1 MEMEAFACVR
11 RSKDRR
17 TAVALTSTVIA
28 IFCVFV
34 YLQLAFIASS
44 VNSNVSEAAKLQ
56 FTTLPDQL
64 PFEIQRLKEEASAS
78 QASEIEK
85 TRQEVEQAVTTKMEK
100 KLEEHLV
107 DLREK
112 HKGEM
117 EQLRTD
123 LSKQMND
130 ANSKKASASQ
140 ASEIEKTRQEVEQA
154 VTTKM
159 EKKLEEH
166 LVDLREK
173 HKGEMEQLR
182 TELSKQ
188 MNGASSNTYKTET
201 ETDDKS
207 GMVDSDNKTNNTN
220 PQAVGYTAGPVIYP
234 HKGKAT
240 SINLIGER
248 HSGTNWI
255 TDHLVECFGD
265 QIPVR

>member
-1 MEMEAFACVR
+1 VSRLESQYRCQRTIGTQSAIRPAPKLVVNLEIAVHNTVSIHSFITILFKLFTIEMEAFACVR

-100 KLEEHLV
+100 KL
-107 DLREK
+107 K
-112 HKGEM
+112 
-117 EQLRTD
+117 
-123 LSKQMND
+123 
-130 ANSKKASASQ
+130 
-140 ASEIEKTRQEVEQA
+140 
-154 VTTKM
+154 
-159 EKKLEEH
+159 EH

-207 GMVDSDNKTNNTN
+207 GMVDSDNKKNNTN